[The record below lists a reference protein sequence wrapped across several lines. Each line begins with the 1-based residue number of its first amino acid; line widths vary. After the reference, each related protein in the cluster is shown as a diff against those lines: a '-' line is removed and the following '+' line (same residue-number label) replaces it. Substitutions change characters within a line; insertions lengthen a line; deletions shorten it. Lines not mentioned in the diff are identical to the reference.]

1 MLTKHEKLS
10 SYRVTEKKRYTFKYL
25 PGASR
30 SRTEAMDVDNKD
42 DYAEMA
48 KKIISEKLKKVKIF
62 VDMKHVEKLPV
73 STQNEG
79 STGSHE
85 SGQSDDEE
93 TVHDTETSTSE
104 LEREIARYRRL
115 IINKWGNDYD
125 NLVKYIHPSGMEIPC
140 TPAMIKDWARAMYD
154 GEATTSM
161 PPNILS
167 FDPMK
172 QEPVLHPM
180 RRATPT
186 VTTPAAAPN
195 ASEISSLTSMLLL
208 RTVRDL
214 TYNHDHVPSTP
225 TPLPHII
232 DNPAE
237 LARSPLIPTPS
248 KLRRFLQYAE
258 DDLGVNFAT
267 SYESSLRSI
276 GAGPDILSE
285 ISDQELSRIGL
296 TPGDIIRL
304 KKGSITWWN
313 GPLAKSEPNDS
324 AKRKRSDTTDSAI
337 PECRK
342 YQLGNCRGKPPGIR
356 DLTPTPTPLGFIP
369 LPTGMYPLLGKSL
382 NDPG

>member
-1 MLTKHEKLS
+1 
-10 SYRVTEKKRYTFKYL
+10 
-25 PGASR
+25 
-30 SRTEAMDVDNKD
+30 
-42 DYAEMA
+42 
-48 KKIISEKLKKVKIF
+48 
-62 VDMKHVEKLPV
+62 
-73 STQNEG
+73 
-79 STGSHE
+79 
-85 SGQSDDEE
+85 
-93 TVHDTETSTSE
+93 
-104 LEREIARYRRL
+104 
-115 IINKWGNDYD
+115 
-125 NLVKYIHPSGMEIPC
+125 
-140 TPAMIKDWARAMYD
+140 
-154 GEATTSM
+154 M

-172 QEPVLHPM
+172 QERVLHPM
-180 RRATPT
+180 RRTTPT

-225 TPLPHII
+225 TPLPRII

-276 GAGPDILSE
+276 GAGPDILLE

-342 YQLGNCRGKPPGIR
+342 YQYERRYHDGGRARINGGKMRLDGTPPGEGPEVDY
-356 DLTPTPTPLGFIP
+356 DLYYFCDNQKAW
-369 LPTGMYPLLGKSL
+369 LPFPQGYTYDTEGDHEDD
-382 NDPG
+382 DPFQ